1 MKQTKIQSAI
11 LHIMGIAIL
20 CCGMVACSEDPE
32 VDSNVVD
39 KEVLE
44 NPAIYPSDEVI
55 NNLYVQQVRPLKAQ
69 RSMTRIWTGVK
80 TGRK

>member
-1 MKQTKIQSAI
+1 MKLI
-11 LHIMGIAIL
+11 
-20 CCGMVACSEDPE
+20 
-32 VDSNVVD
+32 D
-39 KEVLE
+39 KEVRE
-44 NPAIYPSDEVI
+44 NPAIYPSEEVI